1 MEKITKVYQNKK
13 ILSAKIAIPTDIL
26 KKIKWKYNN
35 IFVYWD
41 YPTEIN
47 SLDDININIRGV

>member
-13 ILSAKIAIPTDIL
+13 ILSAKISIPTDIL
-26 KKIKWKYNN
+26 QKIKWKYNN

-47 SLDDININIRGV
+47 NLDDININIRGV